1 MCLEKYALSLDGWEI
16 SKAQAESIIDGIG
29 IGSEVLCIDLI
40 SLNVLIKPLLLQII
54 SFYMKL
60 LMLKHIEKCNKKDAF
75 MTTYFYQRW
84 ESFFTKP

>member
-54 SFYMKL
+54 SF
-60 LMLKHIEKCNKKDAF
+60 I
-75 MTTYFYQRW
+75 
-84 ESFFTKP
+84 